1 MGIAAIVL
9 GALAIIFG
17 LIPLMSWLA
26 WILLIIG
33 LVLGIIQLVK
43 SAKAKENTAV
53 PIIGTVLCVIAIV
66 VCIVRVA
73 ITAQVVSDAFT
84 SAFTS
89 GNVTYT
95 TTSSTSTTPT
105 VATNTSNKHA
115 LGDTFVFDGFEI
127 TTGTEISWGV
137 VENRFS
143 ENNGKSVIKVPVT
156 LVNKNDKTG
165 SLNSFYVDFFGSQGT
180 ELDTVD
186 SYFDDSI
193 FDYKDMRSGASKS
206 GYFCLLYDGDGTY
219 GIDFDNWSSKT
230 SIEFT
235 VTK

>member
-66 VCIVRVA
+66 VCIVRG
-73 ITAQVVSDAFT
+73 IMTAQIISDAFT

-95 TTSSTSTTPT
+95 TTSSTTTPVVT
-105 VATNTSNKHA
+105 DSNKKHA
-115 LGDTFVFDGFEI
+115 LGDTFMFDGFEI
-127 TTGTEISWGV
+127 TTGTTLSWGTV
-137 VENRFS
+137 DNRFS
-143 ENNGKSVIKVPVT
+143 EHNGKSVVLVPVT
-156 LVNKNDKTG
+156 IVNKTDKTD
-165 SLNSFYVDFFGSQGT
+165 SLNSFYVDFFGSKGT

-186 SYFDDSI
+186 SYFDEKTI
-193 FDYKDMRSGASKS
+193 FDYKDMRPGTSKE
-206 GYFCLLYDGDGTY
+206 GYFCILYDGDGTY
-219 GIDFDNWSSKT
+219 GIDFDNWGEET
-230 SIEFT
+230 TIEFT